1 MGSLVIMG
9 STLFVATIKQ
19 QVETLRANS
28 NRTWGFATYLAS
40 IALTLC
46 FALYPGLWFR
56 SVLVFLSVCVQC
68 GTLAWYCL
76 SYFPRVQA
84 GLPVADAI
92 GTSDE
97 RLYQRCH
104 YEAKCGEVER
114 YRVDGVELNENL
126 VELRLV
132 ELQLVAAAVLS
143 RAWVSA
149 MALVSHAFIT
159 PYDTSALA
167 HSKSIFSAF
176 AAWDGVYFVDIAGEG
191 YRYENTHAFFPL
203 FPLLLRWTSPL
214 LSPVLDKNTSLLA
227 AGWLISN
234 VCFVLAAIYLYRLGL
249 LLLNNESLA
258 KRAAYFFCICPS
270 GIFMSACYSE
280 RLVISI
286 RGISSSTRVL
296 LSSLMCVLSFSGMY
310 YLERY
315 RTAARST
322 SGHIYLA
329 LSALLFGLSAATR
342 SNGILHSR
350 TSFLLLPTIHF
361 SHFEALVYI
370 AYYRLLTSPHP
381 LRAFP
386 RFLGYWTYT
395 ALLGVVAI
403 GFQVAYFVVGV
414 AAYCPSYAAVV
425 QPLRSVMDMP
435 MTSALTQDRPWCSQ
449 VLPNYSAMY
458 LFIQRE
464 YWGVGPFAYYQLKQ
478 VQPTPMTW
486 HSLKDG
492 P

>member
-1 MGSLVIMG
+1 
-9 STLFVATIKQ
+9 
-19 QVETLRANS
+19 
-28 NRTWGFATYLAS
+28 
-40 IALTLC
+40 
-46 FALYPGLWFR
+46 
-56 SVLVFLSVCVQC
+56 
-68 GTLAWYCL
+68 
-76 SYFPRVQA
+76 
-84 GLPVADAI
+84 
-92 GTSDE
+92 
-97 RLYQRCH
+97 
-104 YEAKCGEVER
+104 
-114 YRVDGVELNENL
+114 
-126 VELRLV
+126 
-132 ELQLVAAAVLS
+132 
-143 RAWVSA
+143 
-149 MALVSHAFIT
+149 MALVSHTFIT

-203 FPLLLRWTSPL
+203 FPLLVRWTSPL

-249 LLLNNESLA
+249 LLLKNESLA

-280 RLVISI
+280 
-286 RGISSSTRVL
+286 
-296 LSSLMCVLSFSGMY
+296 SGMY

-361 SHFEALVYI
+361 SHFEVLVYI

-414 AAYCPSYAAVV
+414 AAYCPSFAAVI

-486 HSLKDG
+486 QSLKDG

>member
-28 NRTWGFATYLAS
+28 NRAWGFATYLAS

-84 GLPVADAI
+84 GLPAADAI
-92 GTSDE
+92 
-97 RLYQRCH
+97 
-104 YEAKCGEVER
+104 V
-114 YRVDGVELNENL
+114 
-126 VELRLV
+126 
-132 ELQLVAAAVLS
+132 VAAAVLS

-149 MALVSHAFIT
+149 MALVSHTFIT

-203 FPLLLRWTSPL
+203 FPLLVRWTSPL

-249 LLLNNESLA
+249 LLLKNESLA

-280 RLVISI
+280 
-286 RGISSSTRVL
+286 
-296 LSSLMCVLSFSGMY
+296 SGMY

-361 SHFEALVYI
+361 SHFEVLVYI

-403 GFQVAYFVVGV
+403 GFQTLSFSAARPYFAHVAFLLANALVVVHIQVITRFLAASPPIFWAAAFVTTPDPKQPANSQVQSAVVVTHGLVLYFLVFNVVG
-414 AAYCPSYAAVV
+414 ATLFPSFY
-425 QPLRSVMDMP
+425 
-435 MTSALTQDRPWCSQ
+435 PW
-449 VLPNYSAMY
+449 
-458 LFIQRE
+458 
-464 YWGVGPFAYYQLKQ
+464 
-478 VQPTPMTW
+478 T
-486 HSLKDG
+486 
-492 P
+492 

>member
-1 MGSLVIMG
+1 MG
-9 STLFVATIKQ
+9 
-19 QVETLRANS
+19 
-28 NRTWGFATYLAS
+28 
-40 IALTLC
+40 
-46 FALYPGLWFR
+46 
-56 SVLVFLSVCVQC
+56 VCH
-68 GTLAWYCL
+68 G
-76 SYFPRVQA
+76 
-84 GLPVADAI
+84 I
-92 GTSDE
+92 
-97 RLYQRCH
+97 
-104 YEAKCGEVER
+104 
-114 YRVDGVELNENL
+114 
-126 VELRLV
+126 
-132 ELQLVAAAVLS
+132 
-143 RAWVSA
+143 
-149 MALVSHAFIT
+149 
-159 PYDTSALA
+159 A

-203 FPLLLRWTSPL
+203 FPLLVRWTSPL
-214 LSPVLDKNTSLLA
+214 LLPVLDKNTSLLA

-234 VCFVLAAIYLYRLGL
+234 VCFVLAAVYLYRLGL

-280 RLVISI
+280 
-286 RGISSSTRVL
+286 
-296 LSSLMCVLSFSGMY
+296 SLMCVLSFSGMY
-310 YLERY
+310 CLERY

-322 SGHIYLA
+322 SGHIYLS

-342 SNGILHSR
+342 SNGILHS
-350 TSFLLLPTIHF
+350 L
-361 SHFEALVYI
+361 YI

-386 RFLGYWTYT
+386 RFFGYWTYT

-414 AAYCPSYAAVV
+414 AAYCPSFAAVI

-478 VQPTPMTW
+478 IPNFVLAGPMIALAAYAVYVGCISPKILSFSAARPYFVHVAFLLANALVVVHIQVITRFLAASPPIFWAAAFVTTPDPKQPANSQVQSAVVVTHGLVLYFLVFNVVGATLFPSFYPWT
-486 HSLKDG
+486 
-492 P
+492 

>member
-28 NRTWGFATYLAS
+28 NRAWGFATYLAS

-76 SYFPRVQA
+76 SYFPRVQT
-84 GLPVADAI
+84 GLPAADAI
-92 GTSDE
+92 
-97 RLYQRCH
+97 
-104 YEAKCGEVER
+104 V
-114 YRVDGVELNENL
+114 
-126 VELRLV
+126 
-132 ELQLVAAAVLS
+132 VAAAVLS

-149 MALVSHAFIT
+149 MALVSHTFIT

-203 FPLLLRWTSPL
+203 FPLLVRWT
-214 LSPVLDKNTSLLA
+214 
-227 AGWLISN
+227 SN
-234 VCFVLAAIYLYRLGL
+234 VCFVLAAVYLYRLGL

-280 RLVISI
+280 
-286 RGISSSTRVL
+286 
-296 LSSLMCVLSFSGMY
+296 SGMY
-310 YLERY
+310 CLERY

-322 SGHIYLA
+322 SGHIYLS

-361 SHFEALVYI
+361 SHFGVLVYI

-386 RFLGYWTYT
+386 RFFGYWTYT

-414 AAYCPSYAAVV
+414 AAYCPSFAAVI